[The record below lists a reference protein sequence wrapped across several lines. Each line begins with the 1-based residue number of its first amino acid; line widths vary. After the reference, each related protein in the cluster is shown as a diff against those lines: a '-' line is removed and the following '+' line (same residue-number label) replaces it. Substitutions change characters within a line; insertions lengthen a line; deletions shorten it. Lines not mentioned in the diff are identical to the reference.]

1 MLYRDFASQE
11 AIDAAYDPM
20 RGQDPA
26 ALLAGWRARSAA
38 SRDRHRV
45 TLDVPYGPTLVECMD
60 IFHAEGVGEGQ
71 QAPCHLFFHGG
82 YWRSLSHKEF
92 SFIVDDLV
100 AAGISVAVVN
110 YALCPTVRFSEVVR
124 QSRAALAWVHRH
136 AASLGVDP
144 RQLSISGHS
153 AGGHLCGML
162 LATDW
167 EGEYGLPQDLIR
179 GALCV
184 SGLYDLGPFPWSW
197 LQPKLQLDGRDVV
210 EFSPLNQTCRVS
222 TAVQLA
228 AGGRESAEFARQ
240 MQAYAEHLSGQ
251 GVSVASAMFEG
262 DDHFTILE
270 HYLEEGRGLEETCG
284 TGSFKRRI
292 LAFHA

>member
-26 ALLAGWRARSAA
+26 ALLAGWRARSAV
-38 SRDRHRV
+38 SRERHRV
-45 TLDVPYGPTLVECMD
+45 TLDIPYGPTLAECLD
-60 IFHAEGVGEGQ
+60 IFHAEGRADGTGEGEQ
-71 QAPCHLFFHGG
+71 VPCHLFFHGG

-92 SFIVDDLV
+92 SFVVDDLV

-124 QSRAALAWVHRH
+124 QSRAALAWVYRN
-136 AASLGVDP
+136 AASLGIDP
-144 RQLSISGHS
+144 GQISISGHS

-167 EGEYGLPQDLIR
+167 QGEFGLPRELIK

-210 EFSPLNQTCRVS
+210 EFSPLFQACRVPA
-222 TAVQLA
+222 AVHLA
-228 AGGRESAEFARQ
+228 AGGRESTEFARQ
-240 MQAYAEHLSGQ
+240 MQAYAEHLGGQ
-251 GVSVASAMFEG
+251 GANVAPSLLED

-270 HYLEEGRGLEETCG
+270 HYLTSGQGAGVFQQLIR
-284 TGSFKRRI
+284 
-292 LAFHA
+292 AFHS

>member
-26 ALLAGWRARSAA
+26 ALLADWRARSAA
-38 SRDRHRV
+38 SRERHRV
-45 TLDVPYGPTLVECMD
+45 TLDVPYGPTLAERMD
-60 IFHAEGVGEGQ
+60 IFHAEGTAEGER
-71 QAPCHLFFHGG
+71 APCHLFFHGG

-92 SFIVDDLV
+92 SFVVDDLV

-110 YALCPTVRFSEVVR
+110 YALCPTVRFCEVVR
-124 QSRAALAWVHRH
+124 QSRAALAWVHQH

-144 RQLSISGHS
+144 HQLSISGHS
-153 AGGHLCGML
+153 AGGHLCAML

-167 EGEYGLPQDLIR
+167 EGEYGLPSDLIR

-210 EFSPLNQTCRVS
+210 EFSPIAQACRVPAS
-222 TAVQLA
+222 VKLA
-228 AGGRESAEFARQ
+228 AGGRESTEFARQ
-240 MQAYAEHLSGQ
+240 MRAYAEHLDAQ
-251 GVSVASAMFEG
+251 GASVEPG
-262 DDHFTILE
+262 VLEEDDHFTILE
-270 HYLEEGRGLEETCG
+270 HYLASGQDAGD
-284 TGSFKRRI
+284 FQRRI
-292 LAFHA
+292 RAFHA